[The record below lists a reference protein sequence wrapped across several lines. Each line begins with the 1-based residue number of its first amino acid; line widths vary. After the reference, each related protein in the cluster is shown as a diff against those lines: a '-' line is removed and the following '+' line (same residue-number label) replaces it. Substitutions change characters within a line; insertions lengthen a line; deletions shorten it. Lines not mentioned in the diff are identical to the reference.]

1 MTGDSYSHRRKTRIA
16 VPTLTY
22 IAPVLRVADL
32 ARSIAFYRDRLGFEV
47 EFNYENFYASVWRDG
62 CRVHLQCA
70 PATPRDQAAFEREER
85 IDACIAVTDVATLSA
100 GFAAAGAEFSVQL
113 RKMPYGTEFY
123 VRDPDGYILGFV
135 QPAE

>member
-1 MTGDSYSHRRKTRIA
+1 MSDMQSS
-16 VPTLTY
+16 VTY
-22 IAPVLRVADL
+22 IAPVFRVADL
-32 ARSIAFYRDRLGFEV
+32 AKSIAFYRERLGFEV

-85 IDACIAVTDVATLSA
+85 IDVCVGVTD
-100 GFAAAGAEFSVQL
+100 AAALSSAFSAKGADFSMPL

-123 VRDPDGYILGFV
+123 VRDPDGYVLGFI
-135 QPAE
+135 QPAD

>member
-1 MTGDSYSHRRKTRIA
+1 MSDMQSS
-16 VPTLTY
+16 VTY
-22 IAPVLRVADL
+22 IAPVFRVADL
-32 ARSIAFYRDRLGFEV
+32 AKSIAFYRERLGFEV

-85 IDACIAVTDVATLSA
+85 IDVCVGVTD
-100 GFAAAGAEFSVQL
+100 AAALSSAFSIKGADFSMPL

-123 VRDPDGYILGFV
+123 VRDPDGYVLGFI
-135 QPAE
+135 QPAD

>member
-1 MTGDSYSHRRKTRIA
+1 MAGLS
-16 VPTLTY
+16 Y

-32 ARSIAFYRDRLGFEV
+32 AQSIAFYRERLGFEI
-47 EFNYENFYASVWRDG
+47 ELNYEHFYASVWRDG
-62 CRVHLQCA
+62 CRIHLQWA

-85 IDACIAVTDVATLSA
+85 IDACIGVTDAAALSA
-100 GFAAAGAEFSVQL
+100 GFAAAGVEFSVPL
-113 RKMPYGTEFY
+113 RKRPYGTEFY

>member
-1 MTGDSYSHRRKTRIA
+1 MTSIS
-16 VPTLTY
+16 Y
-22 IAPVLRVADL
+22 IAPVFRVADL
-32 ARSIAFYRDRLGFEV
+32 GRSIAFYRDRLGFQV

-62 CRVHLQCA
+62 CRLHLQCA
-70 PATPRDQAAFEREER
+70 PATPRDQAAFERGER
-85 IDACIAVTDVATLSA
+85 IDACVGVTDAATLSSD
-100 GFAAAGAEFSVQL
+100 FAAKGVEFSMLL

>member
-1 MTGDSYSHRRKTRIA
+1 MTRAGEKPPSRDA
-16 VPTLTY
+16 VSGFSY
-22 IAPVLRVADL
+22 IAPVFRVADL
-32 ARSIAFYRDRLGFEV
+32 AKSIAFYRDRLGFEV

-62 CRVHLQCA
+62 CRLHLQCA

-85 IDACIAVTDVATLSA
+85 IDICVGVTDAATLSS
-100 GFAAAGAEFSVQL
+100 GFAGKGVEFSTPL

-135 QPAE
+135 QPVE